1 MNRAIGLFFAINTLF
16 INVLIANN
24 YHWKPVH
31 PAFDS
36 IAATLEGLEP
46 EDSNVS
52 TRLNELKEIAKTQN
66 NPILRS
72 RWHYWNAY
80 FNGSQK
86 NTTENKELQ
95 RGYIDE
101 ILLTVDILNYDYDYA
116 RLVFL
121 NLNTKGDPSG
131 NYLEQYQK
139 INEILPIFQKYNDI
153 RYEGNCYK
161 FLGILFSE
169 LYEYK
174 TSLDYFKK
182 SDELYRQIGSEH
194 ALVSNRS
201 NEAIVYYYMGEADT
215 AKNTLRS
222 LLKEHGNQKDTDLL
236 MSLYNNLSLMTED
249 PQERA
254 FCQQNTISIA
264 QNASGSRQNYYKAL
278 VSNNLALRY
287 AQNEKMLDS
296 AILLYDFAYQMAQQ
310 EEASRIMLHA
320 LSGLSGC
327 YAQKGDYEKA
337 YSYLSLLQSLQ
348 DSVMGASKVREIN
361 RKEAKKAIDEYQNRI
376 QLQEQK
382 IMLQKRLSWGSLLI
396 LLLCAC
402 IFVVFVFYLRQ
413 KRRIDKITLRNKD
426 LENKKLQQEVDY
438 QNRELSS
445 NMLILSEKK
454 RFLQQI
460 LMQLEKFR
468 GQKGISSACE
478 LTLRKMITEHMRSED
493 NWETFKMHFE
503 KVHPNFFGKL
513 KAQYPELSP
522 NDLKLCAYIKIGL
535 TIKEIAQMT
544 AVLPATVKT
553 NRYLLRKKFHLRDDQ
568 PLDAFIF
575 NV

>member
-1 MNRAIGLFFAINTLF
+1 M
-16 INVLIANN
+16 
-24 YHWKPVH
+24 H
-31 PAFDS
+31 PEFDS
-36 IAATLEGLEP
+36 IAATLEGLES
-46 EDSNVS
+46 EESNVDIQ
-52 TRLNELKEIAKTQN
+52 LNKLKDIAKKQN
-66 NPILRS
+66 NPILRT
-72 RWHYWNAY
+72 RYLYWNAL
-80 FNGSQK
+80 FNGSK
-86 NTTENKELQ
+86 MNTTENRELQ
-95 RGYIDE
+95 KDYLDE
-101 ILLTVDILNYDYDYA
+101 ILLTIDIINYDYDYA
-116 RLVFL
+116 RLAFL
-121 NLNTKGDPSG
+121 CLNTKGDPTG
-131 NYLEQYQK
+131 NYLEQYQE
-139 INEILPIFQKYNDI
+139 IHQILPIFQKYNDI
-153 RYEGNCYK
+153 KHIGNCYK

-174 TSLDYFKK
+174 TSLEYFQK
-182 SDELYRQIGSEH
+182 SDELYRQTGSEH

-215 AKNTLRS
+215 AKNTIRS
-222 LLKEHGNQKDTDLL
+222 LLKEHDWKDTNLL

-249 PQERA
+249 PEERA
-254 FCQQNTISIA
+254 FCQQNSISIA
-264 QNASGSRQNYYKAL
+264 QNYSGSRQNYYKAL
-278 VSNNLALRY
+278 VANNLALGY
-287 AQNEKMLDS
+287 AKDEKTLDS
-296 AILLYDFAYQMAQQ
+296 AILLYGFAYRMAQQ
-310 EEASRIMLHA
+310 EEANRIVLHSLA
-320 LSGLSGC
+320 GLSGC

-382 IMLQKRLSWGSLLI
+382 IALQKKLSWVSLLI
-396 LLLCAC
+396 LLLCMC
-402 IFVVFVFYLRQ
+402 IFIFFIFYLRQ
-413 KRRIDKITLRNKD
+413 RRRIDKITLRNKD